1 MEKTKRYY
9 WIKLKTDFFN
19 LAEIDFL
26 LSQQDGC
33 KYIVLYQMLCLQT
46 ANNNGELASRLG
58 EMIIP
63 YDADKIVRDTKYF
76 SRDTVIVAME
86 LFKKLNLIYTEE
98 GNCFKIAGFENMVG
112 SETGWAKQK
121 REQREKQKL
130 KLLSGQCPTHSPLE
144 IDTEQELD
152 IEIDKDIENNG
163 LKERLNIINLKIEK
177 EKLVQEETPKYNE
190 IFNQKKI
197 FIQNTEYL
205 PENLLNQIKLYQI
218 AVKRL
223 YDSNQFE
230 LLNKVTL
237 PILEKVFGKILK
249 CEKIENIKEYY
260 ISSLV
265 NEISK

>member
-46 ANNNGELASRLG
+46 VNNNGELASRFG
-58 EMIIP
+58 EMIVP

-130 KLLSGQCPTHSPLE
+130 LSGQCPPHSPLE
-144 IDTEQELD
+144 IDIDKEL
-152 IEIDKDIENNG
+152 DKDIENNG
-163 LKERLNIINLKIEK
+163 LKKRLNIINLKIKK
-177 EKLVQEETPKYNE
+177 ENLVQEETLDYNG
-190 IFNQKKI
+190 IFNQKQI
-197 FIQNTEYL
+197 YIENIEYL

-223 YDSNQFE
+223 CDSNQFE
-230 LLNKVTL
+230 LLDKVTL
-237 PILEKVFGKILK
+237 PVLEKVFGKILK

-265 NEISK
+265 NEILK

>member
-98 GNCFKIAGFENMVG
+98 ENCFRIAGFENMVG

-130 KLLSGQCPTHSPLE
+130 LSGQKMTQS
-144 IDTEQELD
+144 EQRFFD
-152 IEIDKDIENNG
+152 NY
-163 LKERLNIINLKIEK
+163 RNLKINYLK
-177 EKLVQEETPKYNE
+177 HL
-190 IFNQKKI
+190 KKWE
-197 FIQNTEYL
+197 F
-205 PENLLNQIKLYQI
+205 
-218 AVKRL
+218 
-223 YDSNQFE
+223 
-230 LLNKVTL
+230 
-237 PILEKVFGKILK
+237 
-249 CEKIENIKEYY
+249 
-260 ISSLV
+260 
-265 NEISK
+265 

>member
-26 LSQQDGC
+26 LSQKDGC

-58 EMIIP
+58 EMLIP

-76 SRDTVIVAME
+76 SRDTVIVAIE
-86 LFKKLNLIYTEE
+86 LFKKLHLIYTDT
-98 GNCFKIAGFENMVG
+98 GNCLKIAGFENMVG
-112 SETGWAKQK
+112 SETTWAKQK

-130 KLLSGQCPTHSPLE
+130 LNRQCPSNVLPE
-144 IDTEQELD
+144 IDKDLD
-152 IEIDKDIENNG
+152 IEIDEDIENNG
-163 LKERLNIINLKIEK
+163 LNDRLNFINLKLNK
-177 EKLVQEETPKYNE
+177 TKLIQEETNKYNS

-197 FIQNTEYL
+197 YLESIEYL
-205 PENLLNQIKLYQI
+205 PENVLNQIKLYQLSI
-218 AVKRL
+218 KRFC
-223 YDSNQFE
+223 DNNQLE

-249 CEKIENIKEYY
+249 CKKIDDIIEYY
-260 ISSLV
+260 ISSLM
-265 NEISK
+265 NELEK

>member
-1 MEKTKRYY
+1 MEITKRYY

-86 LFKKLNLIYTEE
+86 LFKKLNLIYTDE
-98 GNCFKIAGFENMVG
+98 GNCLKIAGFENMVG

-130 KLLSGQCPTHSPLE
+130 LSGQCPPNSPPE
-144 IDTEQELD
+144 IDKEL
-152 IEIDKDIENNG
+152 EIDKDIE
-163 LKERLNIINLKIEK
+163 RKI
-177 EKLVQEETPKYNE
+177 KYN
-190 IFNQKKI
+190 
-197 FIQNTEYL
+197 
-205 PENLLNQIKLYQI
+205 
-218 AVKRL
+218 
-223 YDSNQFE
+223 
-230 LLNKVTL
+230 
-237 PILEKVFGKILK
+237 
-249 CEKIENIKEYY
+249 
-260 ISSLV
+260 
-265 NEISK
+265 